1 MATSEKSDGSKDKQ
15 AKLKQQ
21 MLNLEDKENRWTYF
35 TFFFFFQEYFFSYCL
50 RYQSITIAKKRLLML
65 YCFEFFSHLL
75 FARYRQCMLQ

>member
-35 TFFFFFQEYFFSYCL
+35 TFFFSFKNIYSAIAYVTSPSPL
-50 RYQSITIAKKRLLML
+50 RKKD
-65 YCFEFFSHLL
+65 C
-75 FARYRQCMLQ
+75 